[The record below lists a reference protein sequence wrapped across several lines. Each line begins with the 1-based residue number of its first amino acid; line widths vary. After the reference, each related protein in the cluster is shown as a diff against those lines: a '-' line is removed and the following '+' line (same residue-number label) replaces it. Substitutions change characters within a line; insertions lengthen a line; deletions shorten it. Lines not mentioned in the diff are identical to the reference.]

1 MTDPNWSMSLA
12 HRRMDRV
19 THADRSDP
27 AHDLQAMDR
36 AYRFGQ
42 RRDVSVYRLLGA
54 GSLEE
59 NIYARQLYK
68 QQQMAIGYDASIQTR
83 FFEGIQKEKHQPGEL
98 FGLQNLFSFSE
109 SELVTKMAVQ

>member
-1 MTDPNWSMSLA
+1 MLITFIKVIIFDPNWSMPPLLAFTKPSLIV
-12 HRRMDRV
+12 HPI
-19 THADRSDP
+19 TIDP

-59 NIYARQLYK
+59 LSEHPGRIVMY
-68 QQQMAIGYDASIQTR
+68 GY
-83 FFEGIQKEKHQPGEL
+83 
-98 FGLQNLFSFSE
+98 
-109 SELVTKMAVQ
+109 